1 MTTFVKKRSIE
12 TSWPDGWANE
22 FSKLLSELCL
32 VVLTLGKEKYI
43 YLKELSTSSV
53 GGSSSNGAA

>member
-1 MTTFVKKRSIE
+1 M
-12 TSWPDGWANE
+12 
-22 FSKLLSELCL
+22 FSGIDI
-32 VVLTLGKEKYI
+32 GKEKYI